1 MRQGVVFPAH
11 GLSNGKTE
19 SGMKKLK
26 EQQELD
32 FERLV
37 ERQRQTIYSVCYLF
51 ANERQ
56 EADDLFQDVLI
67 RLWKGFDSFEGRSS
81 EKTWVYRVALN
92 TCVTANNK
100 FRRRLDTSPLELD
113 VDLFAEEERNP
124 AASRLHQRI
133 SKLHPFDRALIL
145 LWLEDLP
152 YDEIAAILGISTQN
166 VSVRL
171 VRVREKLKTITD

>member
-1 MRQGVVFPAH
+1 M
-11 GLSNGKTE
+11 N
-19 SGMKKLK
+19 KK
-26 EQQELD
+26 QQIERD
-32 FERLV
+32 FEQLV

-56 EADDLFQDVLI
+56 QADDLFQETLM
-67 RLWKGFDSFEGRSS
+67 RLWQGFDSFEGRST

-92 TCVTANNK
+92 TCVNINHK
-100 FRRRLDTSPLELD
+100 HKRRTDTSPLEMD
-113 VDLFAEEERNP
+113 MDLFADEERNP
-124 AASRLHQRI
+124 AASRLHRRI

-152 YDEIAAILGISTQN
+152 YDEIAAILGITVKN

-171 VRVREKLKTITD
+171 VRIREKLKTITD

>member
-1 MRQGVVFPAH
+1 M
-11 GLSNGKTE
+11 SKGKTDP
-19 SGMKKLK
+19 GTKKKK
-26 EQQELD
+26 EQQERD
-32 FERLV
+32 YERLV
-37 ERQRQTIYSVCYLF
+37 ERQWQTIYSVCYLF

-56 EADDLFQDVLI
+56 EADDLVQEVLI

-92 TCVTANNK
+92 TCVTADK
-100 FRRRLDTSPLELD
+100 KQRRRLDTSPLEMD

-152 YDEIAAILGISTQN
+152 YDEIAEYPRRSSCRQ
-166 VSVRL
+166 
-171 VRVREKLKTITD
+171 TDEEPLRRAYRRNR

>member
-1 MRQGVVFPAH
+1 
-11 GLSNGKTE
+11 
-19 SGMKKLK
+19 MKHK
-26 EQQELD
+26 EQQERD

-56 EADDLFQDVLI
+56 QADDLFQEILI
-67 RLWKGFDSFEGRSS
+67 RLWRGFDGFEGRSS

-92 TCVTANNK
+92 TCVTANDK
-100 FRRRLDTSPLELD
+100 LLHRKDTMPLELD
-113 VDLFAEEERNP
+113 MDLFAEEDRNP
-124 AASRLHQRI
+124 AATRLHHRI

-152 YDEIAAILGISTQN
+152 YDEIAAILGISIEN

-171 VRVREKLKTITD
+171 VRIREKLKKITD